1 MEKSL
6 EKATRATR
14 LVLMK
19 YDRLFPRRRKAVE
32 DALHRRSGF
41 FRRA

>member
-6 EKATRATR
+6 EKAISVTS

-19 YDRLFPRRRKAVE
+19 YDRLFSCKRSAAE
-32 DALHRRSGF
+32 NALHKRNGIF
-41 FRRA
+41 NRA

>member
-6 EKATRATR
+6 EKAISVTR

-32 DALHRRSGF
+32 DELHRRSGF